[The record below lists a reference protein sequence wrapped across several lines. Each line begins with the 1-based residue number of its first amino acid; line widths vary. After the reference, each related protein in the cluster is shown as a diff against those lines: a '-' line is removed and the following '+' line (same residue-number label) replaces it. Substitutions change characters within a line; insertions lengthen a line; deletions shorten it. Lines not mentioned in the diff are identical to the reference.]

1 MAHFAA
7 SWTRL
12 DTAAC
17 PENAPKNHL
26 QIHQVLVEVFLFRFL
41 CFCHYANLISKLAF
55 YFFTF
60 QGFSAFSRFH
70 KKSKVR
76 K

>member
-1 MAHFAA
+1 VKAEIVTRFFQLAA
-7 SWTRL
+7 STL
-12 DTAAC
+12 SAVK
-17 PENAPKNHL
+17 NA
-26 QIHQVLVEVFLFRFL
+26 ED
-41 CFCHYANLISKLAF
+41 ISKLAF

-60 QGFSAFSRFH
+60 QGFSAFSGFY